1 MMRILIA
8 DDSIVVRERLIGLLS
23 DIQGLEVIGQA
34 GDAAEARGLAERLK
48 PDVAILDLRMPNG
61 SGADVLQ
68 DIKRLNPA
76 PKVIMLTNYPH
87 PENRKKCIDR
97 GADYF
102 FDKSTEFKNV
112 VAVLSEMLHGPAPTP
127 AAPAS

>member
-1 MMRILIA
+1 MMRIMIA
-8 DDSIVVRERLIGLLS
+8 DDSVVVRERLVRLLI
-23 DIQGLEVIGQA
+23 DIQGIEVIGQA
-34 GDAAEARGLAERLK
+34 GDAAEARGLAEKLK
-48 PDVAILDLRMPNG
+48 PDVVILDLRMPNG

-68 DIKRLNPA
+68 DMKKLNPT

-102 FDKSTEFKNV
+102 FDKSTEFKKV
-112 VAVLSEMLHGPAPTP
+112 VSVLSEMLRGPAVKP
-127 AAPAS
+127 AGPA

>member
-1 MMRILIA
+1 MRILIA
-8 DDSIVVRERLIGLLS
+8 DDSIVVRERLISLLS
-23 DIQGLEVIGQA
+23 DIQGLEVVGQA
-34 GDAAEARGLAERLK
+34 GDAAEARGLAEKLK

-68 DIKRLNPA
+68 DIKKLDPT

-102 FDKSTEFKNV
+102 FDKSTEFKKV
-112 VAVLSEMLHGPAPTP
+112 VSVLSEMLHGPAPTP
-127 AAPAS
+127 AGPVP